1 MHSFNEIPSELRNI
15 KTPPKQ
21 LFFSGNLSLLDKP
34 KVAIVGAR
42 KMLNYTRMLV
52 HELSSKLARAGVV
65 VVSGAALGV
74 DATAHRAA
82 IKSTIA
88 VMPTSLDVIYPKTN
102 KEMIEQIY
110 KDALAISE
118 YTKGSRSNKY
128 SFIERNRLVTALSD
142 AVVIAQADSSSGS
155 MHSARWAIEQGKELF
170 VLPQR
175 AGESDGTNALLA
187 SGDAQIIDN
196 IDSFV
201 ERFGV
206 LSDRIDDELLNWCS
220 KNSDYEEAYRRF
232 GEQLL
237 EYELDGKIAIVN
249 AKVILL

>member
-1 MHSFNEIPSELRNI
+1 MRFFNEIPSELRNI

-34 KVAIVGAR
+34 KVAIVGSR

-74 DATAHRAA
+74 DAVAHRAA
-82 IKSTIA
+82 MKNTIA
-88 VMPTSLDVIYPKTN
+88 VMPTSLDIIYPKTN

-118 YTKGSRSNKY
+118 YPKGSRSNKY

-187 SGDAQIIDN
+187 SGDAQIIDS
-196 IDSFV
+196 IDKFV
-201 ERFGV
+201 ELFGV

>member
-1 MHSFNEIPSELRNI
+1 MQTFNEIPQEFTKI

-21 LFFSGNLSLLDKP
+21 LFYSGNLSLLDKP

-42 KMLNYTRMLV
+42 SMLNYTRMLV
-52 HELSSKLARAGVV
+52 HELSSKLAHAGVV

-74 DATAHRAA
+74 DAAAHRAA

-88 VMPTSLDVIYPKTN
+88 VMPTSLDQIYPKTN

-110 KDALAISE
+110 KEALAISE
-118 YTKGSRSNKY
+118 YPKGSRSNKY

-175 AGESDGTNALLA
+175 VGESNGTNALLA

-196 IDSFV
+196 IDTFV

-206 LSDRIDDELLNWCS
+206 LSEQIDDELLNWCS

-237 EYELDGKIAIVN
+237 EYELNGKIAIEN